1 MDKQIADKIITE
13 YFRKI
18 YGFAMKKAFSYDE
31 AEELCADILHEVYVS
46 LLKAEEVYNIE
57 GYIWRISEHTYSKYV
72 SSKKKHE
79 GVSIDGMEIPYY
91 EDFLMDDAEDDIL
104 RLRREV
110 AFLTEKRRRIVYL
123 FYYEDKSI
131 SYISKKMGIPE
142 GTVKWHLN
150 KARNELKEG
159 FSMER
164 KIGKLGLDPI
174 TAVGYGHSGHTG
186 ENSGPEY
193 YLGDKL
199 NLNIVYSVYFEP
211 KTAEEIAEELGVTL
225 VFIEDRIALLEGN
238 GFLVK
243 TKGDK
248 FTTYVSFEPGTF
260 SLEREDVI
268 LKKKQEIAQMLVE
281 EYVPLVRKA
290 VAEIDD
296 VYIPGGNRELLE
308 ALAVSYGVT
317 CTGGIKTGKN
327 LSKYEIKTTAGGKFI
342 AYIELPT
349 TQSDPDYKATLAN
362 NNYRACGWMIRGS
375 DKYPVESISIDTKYC
390 SREGAWEN
398 NVVADYEYLYEL
410 ISGTLDDNAANAEK
424 FARLREKKFITDDNR
439 ANIMT
444 VRGGMEEFLGKIP
457 SVSEEL
463 KKKFADYALEYAM
476 LEAKDYPPQM
486 QDLVI
491 ANYCGGFIGTVVA
504 VMVLDVLYG
513 DGTWKALTENEK
525 VTSLLV
531 MFSDIL
537 PQ

>member
-1 MDKQIADKIITE
+1 MDKQIADQIITE
-13 YFRKI
+13 YFKKI

-46 LLKAEEVYNIE
+46 LLKAEDVYNIE
-57 GYIWRISEHTYSKYV
+57 GYIWRISEHAYSKFV

-79 GVSIDGMEIPYY
+79 GISIDGMEIPYY
-91 EDFLMDDAEDDIL
+91 EDFLIDDAEEEII

-123 FYYEDKSI
+123 FYYEDKPI
-131 SYISKKMGIPE
+131 SYISKKMGMPE

-174 TAVGYGHSGHTG
+174 KAVGYGHSGHTG

-308 ALAVSYGVT
+308 ALAVSYGIT

-398 NVVADYEYLYEL
+398 NEVADYEYLYEL

-439 ANIMT
+439 ANIMIA
-444 VRGGMEEFLGKIP
+444 RGGMEEFLGKIP

-491 ANYCGGFIGTVVA
+491 SNYCGGFIGTIVA
-504 VMVLDVLYG
+504 VMVLDILYG
-513 DGTWKALTENEK
+513 NGTWKTLTENEK
-525 VTSLLV
+525 ITSLLV
-531 MFSDIL
+531 MFSNTL

>member
-1 MDKQIADKIITE
+1 
-13 YFRKI
+13 
-18 YGFAMKKAFSYDE
+18 
-31 AEELCADILHEVYVS
+31 
-46 LLKAEEVYNIE
+46 
-57 GYIWRISEHTYSKYV
+57 
-72 SSKKKHE
+72 
-79 GVSIDGMEIPYY
+79 
-91 EDFLMDDAEDDIL
+91 
-104 RLRREV
+104 
-110 AFLTEKRRRIVYL
+110 
-123 FYYEDKSI
+123 
-131 SYISKKMGIPE
+131 
-142 GTVKWHLN
+142 
-150 KARNELKEG
+150 
-159 FSMER
+159 MER

-398 NVVADYEYLYEL
+398 NEVADYEYLYEL

-424 FARLREKKFITDDNR
+424 FARLREKRFITDDNR
-439 ANIMT
+439 ANIMIA
-444 VRGGMEEFLGKIP
+444 RGGMEEFLGKIP

-476 LEAKDYPPQM
+476 LEAKDYPLQM

-504 VMVLDVLYG
+504 VMVLDILYG
-513 DGTWKALTENEK
+513 NGTWKTLTENEK

>member
-1 MDKQIADKIITE
+1 MDKQIADQIITE
-13 YFRKI
+13 YFKKI

-46 LLKAEEVYNIE
+46 LLKAEDVYNIE
-57 GYIWRISEHTYSKYV
+57 GYIWRISEHAYSKFV

-79 GVSIDGMEIPYY
+79 GISIDGMEIPYY
-91 EDFLMDDAEDDIL
+91 EDFLIDDAEEEII

-123 FYYEDKSI
+123 FYYEDKPI
-131 SYISKKMGIPE
+131 SYISKKMGMPE

-398 NVVADYEYLYEL
+398 NEVADYEYLYEL

-424 FARLREKKFITDDNR
+424 FARLREKRFITDDNR
-439 ANIMT
+439 ANIMIA
-444 VRGGMEEFLGKIP
+444 RGGMEEFLGKIP

-476 LEAKDYPPQM
+476 LEAKDYPLQM

-504 VMVLDVLYG
+504 VMVLDILYG
-513 DGTWKALTENEK
+513 NGTWKTLTENEK